1 MSEVF
6 LERVGMLSLLL
17 LPSSLLAFLAIGVVV
32 DVVFAVVVVVGGAV
46 AANS

>member
-1 MSEVF
+1 MSEGL
-6 LERVGMLSLLL
+6 LERVGMSSLLL

-32 DVVFAVVVVVGGAV
+32 DVVFVVVDVVGGAV